1 MGGKL
6 QGSDLRDR
14 EVATDSRSIAASEQ
28 TLFAAING
36 KHHVGHNYIERMA
49 KRGVKAFIVER
60 LVALDKECSF
70 IVVDSTIAAL
80 QALATYHRSQF
91 NGTVVGITG
100 SNGKTIVKEWAARSM
115 PSTVRSFAS
124 PKSYNSQ
131 LGVALSLLMLEGQEQ
146 VAFIEAGISEA
157 GEMERLERMIRP
169 DIVVFTSIGDAHS
182 ANFASLEAK
191 IDEKLHLATNAKTII
206 YC

>member
-1 MGGKL
+1 
-6 QGSDLRDR
+6 
-14 EVATDSRSIAASEQ
+14 
-28 TLFAAING
+28 
-36 KHHVGHNYIERMA
+36 
-49 KRGVKAFIVER
+49 
-60 LVALDKECSF
+60 
-70 IVVDSTIAAL
+70 
-80 QALATYHRSQF
+80 
-91 NGTVVGITG
+91 
-100 SNGKTIVKEWAARSM
+100 M

-146 VAFIEAGISEA
+146 VAFIEAGISEQ

-182 ANFASLEAK
+182 ANFKSLEAK

-206 YC
+206 YSKEYRSLSQKIQSIYSDRELIDSSSESFDDILELNDALAVDACHVAALMRKLGYGVDGAVFSANVAMRLELEWKIVTKQA